1 MAVKHRREKKSTK
14 SAAIASALTNG
25 AMASPPVVKK
35 EIILEDHLP
44 PLALVFTILFCS
56 GAAWV
61 LGLRDLLAT
70 GKSFLGPI
78 DDAYLVSLNK
88 NFTL

>member
-14 SAAIASALTNG
+14 SAAIASVLTNG

-35 EIILEDHLP
+35 ELVLEDHLP
-44 PLALVFTILFCS
+44 PLALVFTILICS

-78 DDAYLVSLNK
+78 DAAYLVSLNHA
-88 NFTL
+88 